1 MCLFISAHV
10 HKHSID
16 NWKLKSDR
24 DNIFFSK
31 LELKF
36 LDRFTFITLC
46 PIVIV
51 TMVSLPNDDNSN
63 TDDEARR
70 STTEDIKEMEELLPS
85 ILRAHGVVEAKDG
98 DSINTL
104 DGVHFK
110 GLVCCSFSVVVSVV
124 VAAAVVLYILRF
136 FGMHSLLCFMYGNIY
151 NLCGVSEGVCCTEKC
166 ISRLRKRT

>member
-1 MCLFISAHV
+1 MKHIIFIKQIYTVHRTSYIILPIPVDVGRVYIFSACINISAHV
-10 HKHSID
+10 HKHHSID
-16 NWKLKSDR
+16 NWKLESDR
-24 DNIFFSK
+24 DTIFFSK
-31 LELKF
+31 LELEF
-36 LDRFTFITLC
+36 LDGFTFITLC

-63 TDDEARR
+63 ADDEARR

-110 GLVCCSFSVVVSVV
+110 GLVC
-124 VAAAVVLYILRF
+124 Y
-136 FGMHSLLCFMYGNIY
+136 
-151 NLCGVSEGVCCTEKC
+151 
-166 ISRLRKRT
+166 